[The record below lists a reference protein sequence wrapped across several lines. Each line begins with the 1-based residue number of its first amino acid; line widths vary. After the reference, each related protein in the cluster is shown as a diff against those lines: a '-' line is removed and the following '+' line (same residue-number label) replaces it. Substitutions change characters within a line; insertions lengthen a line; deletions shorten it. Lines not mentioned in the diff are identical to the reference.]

1 MKNSGRGDKIMIK
14 KIRRFF
20 FAGLLI
26 LTPIVITFYI
36 LKTMA
41 TVSDRILSPILD
53 YILGVHLPGVGLIML
68 VVIIIVSGAIA
79 ENTIGKKMF
88 AWWDKMFNRIPLI
101 RNLYKPV
108 KQVFSAFSNSDGKSK
123 FSRVVMV
130 EYPKAGS
137 FAMGFV
143 TNNIEGEIAE
153 KIGHN
158 MVSCFV
164 PTTPNPTSGF
174 LLIIPSDKIIPL
186 SISVEEGIRFI
197 ISGGISVK
205 S

>member
-1 MKNSGRGDKIMIK
+1 MMK

-20 FAGLLI
+20 FSGLLI

-41 TVSDRILSPILD
+41 SASDNILSPMLD
-53 YILGVHLPGVGLIML
+53 YILGVHLPGIGLIML
-68 VVIIIVSGAIA
+68 VIIIIISGAIA

-108 KQVFSAFSNSDGKSK
+108 KQVFSAFSSSEGKSK

-130 EYPKAGS
+130 EYPKEGS

-143 TNNIEGEIAE
+143 TNNITGEIAE

-158 MVSCFV
+158 MVACFV

-174 LLIIPSDKIIPL
+174 LLIVPLDRVTPL

-197 ISGGISVK
+197 ISGGISGK

>member
-1 MKNSGRGDKIMIK
+1 MMK
-14 KIRRFF
+14 KIRQFF
-20 FAGLLI
+20 FAGLLV
-26 LTPIVITFYI
+26 LTPIVITFYV
-36 LKTMA
+36 LKTLA
-41 TVSDRILSPILD
+41 VASDNILSPIFD
-53 YILGVHLPGVGLIML
+53 YIFGVHLPGIGIIAL
-68 VVIIIVSGAIA
+68 VIIIIISGAIA
-79 ENTIGKKMF
+79 ENTIGKRIF
-88 AWWDKMFNRIPLI
+88 AWWDNTFNKIPLI

-108 KQVFSAFSNSDGKSK
+108 KQVFTAFSSSDGKNK
-123 FSRVVMV
+123 FSKVIMV

-143 TNNIEGEIAE
+143 TSTIKGEIAE

-174 LLIIPSDKIIPL
+174 LLIVPSDKIIPL

-197 ISGGISVK
+197 ISGGISGK
-205 S
+205 P

>member
-1 MKNSGRGDKIMIK
+1 MK

-20 FAGLLI
+20 FSGLLI

-41 TVSDRILSPILD
+41 SASDNILSPMLD
-53 YILGVHLPGVGLIML
+53 YILGVHLPGIGLIML
-68 VVIIIVSGAIA
+68 VIIIIISGAIA

-108 KQVFSAFSNSDGKSK
+108 KQVFSAFSSSEGKSK

-130 EYPKAGS
+130 EYPKEGS

-143 TNNIEGEIAE
+143 TNNITGEIAE

-158 MVSCFV
+158 MVACFV

-174 LLIIPSDKIIPL
+174 LLIVPLDRVTPL

-197 ISGGISVK
+197 ISGGISGK

>member
-1 MKNSGRGDKIMIK
+1 MK

-20 FAGLLI
+20 FSGLLI

-41 TVSDRILSPILD
+41 SASDNILSPVLD
-53 YILGVHLPGVGLIML
+53 YILGVHLPGIGLIML
-68 VVIIIVSGAIA
+68 VVVIIISGAIA

-108 KQVFSAFSNSDGKSK
+108 KQVFSAFSSNEGKSK

-130 EYPKAGS
+130 EYPKEGS

-143 TNNIEGEIAE
+143 TNNITGEIAE

-174 LLIIPSDKIIPL
+174 LLIVPLDKVTPL

-197 ISGGISVK
+197 ISGGISGK